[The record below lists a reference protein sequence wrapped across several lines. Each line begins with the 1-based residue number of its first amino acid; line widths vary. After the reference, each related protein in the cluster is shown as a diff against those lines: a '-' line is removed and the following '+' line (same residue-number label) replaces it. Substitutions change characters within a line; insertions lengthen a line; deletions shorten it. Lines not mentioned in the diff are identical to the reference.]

1 MSDWSSML
9 ERSCA
14 AVAGCSARPIPSFFL
29 APRLALLP
37 IEVGGW
43 SVEQK

>member
-1 MSDWSSML
+1 MTDWSSML

-14 AVAGCSARPIPSFFL
+14 AVAGMFRTPDPIVFL

-37 IEVGGW
+37 IEVVRW